1 MMPAIIA
8 AEGTAFALLA
18 GLDGSVTWQAARVL
32 MGDRLGRLVHL
43 PGRARRPGATAFAL
57 GIAGT
62 AADAGAASAQLAP
75 TRMWRSAPRMGTRL
89 TASARPPAAGPGYK
103 LQAHFLH
110 GRAAVYDHFAALVV
124 SGRPQLYNPFLIA
137 LVGDR
142 HDDLDGVAD
151 HDWSYEFQILA

>member
-89 TASARPPAAGPGYK
+89 TASARPRPGPVTSYRPT
-103 LQAHFLH
+103 F
-110 GRAAVYDHFAALVV
+110 FTAALP
-124 SGRPQLYNPFLIA
+124 SMTISPRWL
-137 LVGDR
+137 
-142 HDDLDGVAD
+142 
-151 HDWSYEFQILA
+151 